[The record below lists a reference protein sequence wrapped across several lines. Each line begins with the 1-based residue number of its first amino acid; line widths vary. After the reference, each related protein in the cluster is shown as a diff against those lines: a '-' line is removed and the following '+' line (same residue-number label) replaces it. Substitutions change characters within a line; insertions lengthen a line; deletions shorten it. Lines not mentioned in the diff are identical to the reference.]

1 MKRNICL
8 ALAALGMAAAVAMP
22 ADASYSLLLDY
33 SSPDGLAQA
42 APPQGEGTPFWVRI
56 NAVRTEATDAVV
68 GDLQFRFHYDSSK
81 VDDSGLNAVT
91 AGSSSFYAAA
101 VSAAATADN
110 SVAGTDSRRT
120 VLVSADP
127 TDAPLSFA
135 VGTNRGVAV
144 GDIAPIAAVGLATAA
159 GFPIDVTEATAFGVS
174 ADPDFPQI
182 ARSELAGV
190 YTDVAGLTI
199 DVTTFLSYDPA
210 VDKDGDGR
218 ADTAEG
224 DFIDTLPPDA
234 SGTNVLLFD
243 SSADGI
249 SDGLKVLLGLDPVS
263 DDTDGDGIIDG
274 VELRLMQ
281 AGAVDND
288 GNLFDPAVAN
298 VYTSTLGDGVPDVVG
313 VVGVIG
319 NPDSNVDSDSGT
331 DGASNAYE
339 VATGYDPMDSTSFPP
354 IGDVNGDGVA
364 DLTDVLAILGYSLQQ
379 AGFSPY
385 ANDFPLPTNAG
396 PDPSDLSVSLGDVFE
411 ILNYSLQITDQIR

>member
-8 ALAALGMAAAVAMP
+8 ALAALGMAAAVAVP

-159 GFPIDVTEATAFGVS
+159 GFPIDVTEATAFGVT
-174 ADPDFPQI
+174 ADPNFPQI

-218 ADTAEG
+218 LDADNEG
-224 DFIDTLPPDA
+224 DFVLSFPTVGD
-234 SGTNVLLFD
+234 GTNVLAFD
-243 SSADGI
+243 TSVSGI
-249 SDGLKVLLGLDPVS
+249 SDGLSVMLGLDPTLA
-263 DDTDGDGIIDG
+263 DNDGDGIIDG
-274 VELRLMQ
+274 VELQLMQ
-281 AGAVDND
+281 AGEVDDNGD
-288 GNLFDPAVAN
+288 LYDPAVAN
-298 VYTSTLGDGVPDVVG
+298 VYTDSLGDGLPDSLG
-313 VVGVIG
+313 VVAGGG
-319 NPDSNVDSDSGT
+319 NPDSNVDSDFGG
-331 DGASNAYE
+331 DPHGNAYE
-339 VATGYDPMDSTSFPP
+339 VAVGSDPQDSLS
-354 IGDVNGDGVA
+354 
-364 DLTDVLAILGYSLQQ
+364 
-379 AGFSPY
+379 
-385 ANDFPLPTNAG
+385 NA
-396 PDPSDLSVSLGDVFE
+396 VLGDVDADGVVGFTDFSAIAGYGAFLNTPYSPE
-411 ILNYSLQITDQIR
+411 FPYPTRAKINTATTDISAADGFLILEYNTLLIDQIR